1 MIASRDKTAV
11 LAQFALFSDISRK
24 SKEILAE
31 ICIEKEVDK
40 KEILFTEGQN
50 GHSVY
55 LCVKG
60 HVQLS
65 KMSADGREIVI
76 KVIDPGEV
84 FAEVVLFELSEY
96 PVTAQALTRG
106 LVFVVPKRQ
115 FIGLLEREDFRTDFI
130 SVLMKKQR
138 YLANRIQFL
147 STFDIEDRLFL
158 FLKEH
163 YGEKEEIEISL
174 SKKDV
179 AAAIGA
185 TPETLSRHLLR
196 LKNEGKMDWQ
206 GNRVSI
212 APEVWGNRTEG

>member
-11 LAQFALFSDISRK
+11 LAQFTLFSDISRK

-31 ICIEKEVDK
+31 ICIEKEMDK
-40 KEILFTEGQN
+40 KEILFTEGQS
-50 GHSVY
+50 GHSIY

-84 FAEVVLFELSEY
+84 FAEVVLFEMSEY
-96 PVTAQALTRG
+96 PVTARALTRG
-106 LVFVVPKRQ
+106 LVFVIPRQ
-115 FIGLLEREDFRTDFI
+115 RFIGLLEREDFRTDFI
-130 SVLMKKQR
+130 AVLMKKQR
-138 YLANRIQFL
+138 YLADRIQFL

-158 FLKEH
+158 FFKEH
-163 YGEKEEIEISL
+163 YGEKDEIEISL

-212 APEVWGNRTEG
+212 APEVWGSRTVG